1 MKFIKIVF
9 GIILLS
15 CFVFCKQGETSTLS
29 DKKIITSG
37 DKTESKTK
45 TKKILFF
52 GNSLTAAYGIDPKMG
67 YVSLIQQKLD
77 NEKLDYKVINAGLS
91 GETTAGGLERI
102 DWILKQPID
111 VFVLELGGN
120 DALRGIDPKNSY
132 QNLKGIIEKVK
143 SKYPEVKVVLA
154 GMQAPPNMGKAYTD
168 AFKNNYFN
176 LSKELNTSLIPFLL
190 ENIGGIKDLNI
201 KDGIHPNEKGQV
213 IMAENV
219 WKTLKTVL

>member
-1 MKFIKIVF
+1 M
-9 GIILLS
+9 
-15 CFVFCKQGETSTLS
+15 
-29 DKKIITSG
+29 
-37 DKTESKTK
+37 
-45 TKKILFF
+45 
-52 GNSLTAAYGIDPKMG
+52 TAAYGIDPKMG

-102 DWILKQPID
+102 DWILKQTID

-143 SKYPEVKVVLA
+143 AKYPDVKVVLA

-168 AFKNNYFN
+168 AFKNNYIN
-176 LSKELNTSLIPFLL
+176 LSKELNTALIPFLL

>member
-1 MKFIKIVF
+1 MRGVKPRRYAATSHGHVTPQSA
-9 GIILLS
+9 LAAELS
-15 CFVFCKQGETSTLS
+15 HVWLHFSSRPLAV
-29 DKKIITSG
+29 
-37 DKTESKTK
+37 
-45 TKKILFF
+45 
-52 GNSLTAAYGIDPKMG
+52 TATPAHENGVP
-67 YVSLIQQKLD
+67 
-77 NEKLDYKVINAGLS
+77 
-91 GETTAGGLERI
+91 ERI

-143 SKYPEVKVVLA
+143 AKYPEVKVVLA

-168 AFKNNYFN
+168 AFKNNYIN
-176 LSKELNTSLIPFLL
+176 LSKELNTALIPFLL

-213 IMAENV
+213 IMADNV